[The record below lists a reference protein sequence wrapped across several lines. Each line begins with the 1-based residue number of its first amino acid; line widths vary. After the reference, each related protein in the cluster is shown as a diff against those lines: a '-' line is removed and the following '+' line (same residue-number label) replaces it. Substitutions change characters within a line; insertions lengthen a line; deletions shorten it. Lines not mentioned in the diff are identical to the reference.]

1 MPQKGAALTEAG
13 RFSRLSGREAEWMGT
28 DAGGRGSGGA
38 GATSVLRASIFLA
51 KSEEVVS

>member
-1 MPQKGAALTEAG
+1 MPKKGAALTEEG
-13 RFSRLSGREAEWMGT
+13 RFSRLSGRAAEWMGT
-28 DAGGRGSGGA
+28 DAGGWGSGGA